1 MASIQRIE
9 ALANSTLQSLGSRIQ
24 RAATSPKWWLA
35 FPAMFLFVVFFLAP
49 LAWMVRLAFYEAGT
63 TGQFY
68 QEGTATLTHFGQIF
82 GDRYF
87 LEVVGVTFRI
97 GGLTVLITMPLAWLL
112 SVYIHRATGVRR
124 LALLAAVI
132 LPKLTN
138 LLVVMYGVI
147 LLLGRQGFVNEG
159 LAALRLIDTPL
170 PLFANIYAVM
180 LGQVMIVLPYPVLM
194 LVAAM
199 ESVDPVL
206 EDAARSLGA
215 SPKRAYFETVFKLVL
230 PTSLVASLVT
240 LIWGLGAFV
249 APMVLGGPSLYTLT
263 IEIYRQTLQH
273 FRWPLGAALGVVSW
287 IAISALIVGFLYLQ
301 RRTEE
306 RYGA

>member
-1 MASIQRIE
+1 MASLQQIE
-9 ALANSTLQSLGSRIQ
+9 TRANSALSALGRRIQ
-24 RAATSPKWWLA
+24 AFGSSPKWWLA
-35 FPAMFLFVVFFLAP
+35 LPAIALFVIFFLAP

-68 QEGTATLTHFGQIF
+68 QEGTFTLSHFMQIIT
-82 GDRYF
+82 DRYF
-87 LEVVGVTFRI
+87 LEVVGVTLRI
-97 GGLTVLITMPLAWLL
+97 GALTVIFTMPLAWLL
-112 SVYIHRATGVRR
+112 SVYIHRSAGIRR

-159 LAALRLIDTPL
+159 LLGIGLLDSPL

-180 LGQVMIVLPYPVLM
+180 LGEVMIVLPYPVLM

-215 SPKRAYFETVFKLVL
+215 SPKRAYFETVYKLTL
-230 PTSLVASLVT
+230 PTFLVATLVT

-287 IAISALIVGFLYLQ
+287 IAISVLIVGFLYMQ